1 MTEVKREVMRT
12 RLQKEEL
19 SRNFEALQSDYRLT
33 QEKCRQWEEK
43 MSAAE
48 KQMKE
53 ISVQLGINKE
63 ENVKLRE
70 TLANRE
76 EELQDQRN
84 VSAELVSANKEFAGN
99 EVEYVKRIEELERQ
113 IIDIRNQNEDYNP
126 RYEALIQRNKELDER
141 NAELADM
148 LNKAIERQASNY
160 KEKVLSDVAKNAGS
174 IYEQLKESAVVS
186 TNKKRRVIQ

>member
-1 MTEVKREVMRT
+1 MRT

-53 ISVQLGINKE
+53 ISIQLGINKE

-84 VSAELVSANKEFAGN
+84 VSAELVSANK
-99 EVEYVKRIEELERQ
+99 
-113 IIDIRNQNEDYNP
+113 
-126 RYEALIQRNKELDER
+126 
-141 NAELADM
+141 
-148 LNKAIERQASNY
+148 
-160 KEKVLSDVAKNAGS
+160 
-174 IYEQLKESAVVS
+174 
-186 TNKKRRVIQ
+186 